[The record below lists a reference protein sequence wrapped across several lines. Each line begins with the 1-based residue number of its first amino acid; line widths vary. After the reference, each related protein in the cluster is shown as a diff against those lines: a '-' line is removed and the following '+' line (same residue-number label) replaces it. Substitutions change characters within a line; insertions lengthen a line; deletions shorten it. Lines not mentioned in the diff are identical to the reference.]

1 MFGFCPLASG
11 SKGNAVYIG
20 SKNTKILVDAGISA
34 KGIKERLEKL
44 DVSVHDIDAIIVSHE
59 HQDHIQALKVLAF
72 KLGIPV
78 IANYETAKA
87 ICTHFHDCPKFKIFS
102 TGEPFEFND
111 LEIQSFSIK
120 HDAVDPVG
128 FSIRTDALKVGICT
142 DLGFVTH
149 PVAHHLASCDILY
162 VEANH
167 EPNMVWA
174 SSRPIVY
181 KERVLG
187 PCGHLSNEACG
198 ELVSKVYHPGLK
210 SVYLAHLSTEC
221 NTKETALRVVGDIL
235 NEKKEK
241 LALHVAHQDI
251 PSRPTLFD

>member
-20 SKNTKILVDAGISA
+20 TKKTKILVDAGISA
-34 KGIKERLEKL
+34 KGIKERLEAL
-44 DVSVHDIDAIIVSHE
+44 DVSIHDIDAIVISHE
-59 HQDHIQALKVLAF
+59 HQDHIQGLKVLAF

-87 ICTHFHDCPKFKIFS
+87 ICEHFHDCPKFKIFS

-128 FSIRTDALKVGICT
+128 FSIKTDTLKIGVCT

-149 PVAHHLASCDILY
+149 PVVHHLAKCDILY

-167 EPNMVWA
+167 QPSMVHA
-174 SSRPIVY
+174 SSRPAVY

-187 PCGHLSNEACG
+187 PTGHLSNEACG
-198 ELVSKVYHPGLK
+198 ELVSKVYHSELK
-210 SVYLAHLSTEC
+210 SVYLAHLSSEC
-221 NTKETALRVVGDIL
+221 NTKETALSVVGTMLDERIHT
-235 NEKKEK
+235 
-241 LALHVAHQDI
+241 LALQVAHQDI